1 VTEKRRNPG
10 PARRTL
16 DAASVTPLSEAP
28 ASAAPVAWGALAIL
42 APLGADR
49 FGERFRALDPE
60 LGREVVL
67 HLRAPS
73 VGDDVREDRF
83 LDEARRL
90 TKIHHANALE
100 LLGADRR
107 DGRLGY
113 WSESYQGTT
122 LEERVA
128 RDGPFEPGE
137 VRRIGLELC
146 RALTAIHAVGIIHR
160 EVRTTNVL
168 RLEGGRVVLLDS
180 GALGD
185 LPPGREEAPAD
196 ALRTLRASA
205 PERLSGEG
213 VSLST
218 DLFGLGVLLYRL
230 VTGRDPFEAASAEEL
245 DQQHRHHQFVPLRE
259 RRPALPLDFVRV
271 IEKAIDPEPPRRYS
285 NAPAFERALAATLM
299 APMLEPAP
307 EPEVR
312 GGVAGLA
319 QWRPA
324 ALALTSFAFGT
335 GIALML
341 LAEPNR
347 STAPPAAT
355 TDAATVA
362 PAGGTGRPAP
372 TLTGPPAPAAAHP
385 RGARVPAGTT
395 AEEPEEHWTY
405 KPIPHT
411 DPTAPPAA
419 RATRAAAPHPQSP
432 AVAGATEVL
441 RRLAEG
447 PRMTTDQPAA
457 AGPFAYLTI
466 SSVPDHAAVTIDGVH
481 QPELTNATYRVTPGE
496 HWVLVEK
503 RGYEPQ
509 QMTPLDLKPGEKLSA
524 SVTLAAAPPD
534 SSAAP

>member
-1 VTEKRRNPG
+1 MTEKQKNAG
-10 PARRTL
+10 VRRTL
-16 DAASVTPLSEAP
+16 DAASVTPLSEVP
-28 ASAAPVAWGALAIL
+28 ASAAPVAWGRLAIL
-42 APLGADR
+42 GPLAADR
-49 FGERFRALDPE
+49 FGERFRAIDAE

-67 HLRAPS
+67 HLRATS
-73 VGDDVREDRF
+73 TGDDVREERF

-90 TKIHHANALE
+90 VKIHHPNALE

-113 WSESYQGTT
+113 WSEPHEGST
-122 LEERVA
+122 LEELLA
-128 RDGPFEPGE
+128 REGPFEAGE

-205 PERLSGEG
+205 PERLAGEV

-230 VTGRDPFEAASAEEL
+230 VTGRDPFEAASAAEL
-245 DQQHRHHQFVPLRE
+245 DEQHRHHQFVPLRE

-271 IEKAIDPEPPRRYS
+271 IEKAIDPEPPRRYP
-285 NAPAFERALAATLM
+285 NAPALERALAATLM

-307 EPEVR
+307 EPEIR

-341 LAEPNR
+341 LAEPR
-347 STAPPAAT
+347 RPAAPPAVIT
-355 TDAATVA
+355 EAAAVA
-362 PAGGTGRPAP
+362 PAGGTVRPGP
-372 TLTGPPAPAAAHP
+372 TLTGPPAPARA
-385 RGARVPAGTT
+385 RGARAPAAT

-405 KPIPHT
+405 KPVPHT
-411 DPTAPPAA
+411 DPTAPVPA
-419 RATRAAAPHPQSP
+419 RATRPAAAHPQSP

-447 PRMTTDQPAA
+447 PRMTNDQPAT

-466 SSVPDHAAVTIDGVH
+466 SSVPDRAAVTIDGVH

-496 HWVLVEK
+496 HWVLLEK

-524 SVTLAAAPPD
+524 SVTLAASPPD